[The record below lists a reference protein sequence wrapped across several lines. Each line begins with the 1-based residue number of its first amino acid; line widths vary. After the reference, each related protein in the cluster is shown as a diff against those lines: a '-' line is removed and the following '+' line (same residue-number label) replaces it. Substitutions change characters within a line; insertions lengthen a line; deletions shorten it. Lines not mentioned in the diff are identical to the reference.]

1 MSCKVQKTK
10 ATKLVRYIDVN
21 NNIDY
26 IKNQYGKDNK
36 KQANTLIFTVVLK
49 VERKSEARKIN
60 VELRKSNQQQ
70 Q

>member
-36 KQANTLIFTVVLK
+36 KQANTLIFIVVLK
-49 VERKSEARKIN
+49 VE
-60 VELRKSNQQQ
+60 
-70 Q
+70 